1 MKSGSQAAALT
12 LLDPRHGH
20 IAFELHTFTLAAG
33 SVFSERSN
41 YFNVRWIK
49 TGSGTWD
56 LDLATFSFSSPVLL
70 FAAPYQDILL
80 QTEEPISGVCIRF
93 HAEFLCIE
101 THHEAVG
108 CNGVLFN
115 NVYGVP
121 MARLAPDDER
131 AFDAIVEQMQTELGF
146 GAVATSEILVSYLKI
161 FLIKATRLKISQDA
175 CATEN
180 LAPRIP
186 PILDRLKASIEQHYR
201 SKHRPADYAKMVGMN
216 PRALGKLSR
225 TYFHKTL
232 TDLIRDRILKH
243 AKWQLLHTLRPVK
256 EVAYEVGFDDEFYF
270 SRLFKCAT
278 GCSPQFYREYETEIR
293 GGKNLLPVDKVES
306 MRRKHAALNRW
317 ENEPI

>member
-1 MKSGSQAAALT
+1 
-12 LLDPRHGH
+12 
-20 IAFELHTFTLAAG
+20 
-33 SVFSERSN
+33 
-41 YFNVRWIK
+41 
-49 TGSGTWD
+49 
-56 LDLATFSFSSPVLL
+56 
-70 FAAPYQDILL
+70 
-80 QTEEPISGVCIRF
+80 
-93 HAEFLCIE
+93 
-101 THHEAVG
+101 
-108 CNGVLFN
+108 
-115 NVYGVP
+115 
-121 MARLAPDDER
+121 
-131 AFDAIVEQMQTELGF
+131 
-146 GAVATSEILVSYLKI
+146 LKI

-175 CATEN
+175 CATESF
-180 LAPRIP
+180 APRIP
-186 PILDRLKASIEQHYR
+186 PILDRLKALIEQHYR

-232 TDLIRDRILKH
+232 TDLIRERILKH

-317 ENEPI
+317 ENEPM

>member
-1 MKSGSQAAALT
+1 
-12 LLDPRHGH
+12 
-20 IAFELHTFTLAAG
+20 
-33 SVFSERSN
+33 
-41 YFNVRWIK
+41 
-49 TGSGTWD
+49 
-56 LDLATFSFSSPVLL
+56 
-70 FAAPYQDILL
+70 
-80 QTEEPISGVCIRF
+80 
-93 HAEFLCIE
+93 
-101 THHEAVG
+101 
-108 CNGVLFN
+108 
-115 NVYGVP
+115 
-121 MARLAPDDER
+121 MARLAPDNER
-131 AFDAIVEQMQTELGF
+131 ALDAIVEQMQAELGF
-146 GAVATSEILVSYLKI
+146 GALATSEILVSYLKI

-186 PILDRLKASIEQHYR
+186 PILDRLKALIEQHYR

-232 TDLIRDRILKH
+232 TDLIRERILKH

-270 SRLFKCAT
+270 SRLFKCST

-293 GGKNLLPVDKVES
+293 GGKNLLPVDKEES
-306 MRRKHAALNRW
+306 MRRKHPALNRW